1 MSMNSYKEY
10 YFSLNVSPL
19 ECQQLYT
26 GQSPTVTIEAN
37 NGQLVRLPIA
47 NMRRFVSPIGIRGSF
62 RLVVNEQNKIIAFE
76 QIA

>member
-1 MSMNSYKEY
+1 MKPNKEF

-47 NMRRFVSPIGIRGSF
+47 NMRRFVSPLGIRGSF
-62 RLVVNEQNKIIAFE
+62 RLTVNEDNKIVNFE